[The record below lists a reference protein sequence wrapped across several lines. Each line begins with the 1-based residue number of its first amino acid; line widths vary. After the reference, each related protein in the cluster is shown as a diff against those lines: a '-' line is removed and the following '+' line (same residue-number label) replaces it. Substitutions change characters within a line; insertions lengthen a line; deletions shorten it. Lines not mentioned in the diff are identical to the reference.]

1 MGTTVAITGAGGRI
15 ARELIPRLVT
25 SSRVD
30 RVVGLDVVAPAGLP
44 DSPKLQL
51 TVTDVRDPGLAD
63 LLAGCDVVVH
73 LAFLMDQTVDRGEMR
88 SINVD
93 GTRNVVQSARQA
105 GVGMVVYLS
114 SAVAYGAH
122 PDNDVPLDED
132 TPLRANVGFGYAEDK
147 RDIEQW
153 LASWVEE
160 HPEVRMVILR
170 PWVIAGWDV
179 DNWFVR
185 HLVEGVT
192 LGIPRVFAVKG
203 YRPPW
208 QFSHVE
214 DVASAIEHAIEHEQL
229 AGPYNVACEG
239 WLSYDEFL
247 SITGK
252 KPLQVPEGEAHMLA
266 ERLWRLDLV
275 GGPPASVSYL
285 MHPVVLSVERLLA
298 TGWRPKHTNR
308 DALRELA
315 ASHAGW
321 VHVKHG
327 VRLRTRTLRLA
338 AAGLLLLLLT
348 VAGAAVRRARG

>member
-15 ARELIPRLVT
+15 ARELLPRLVASPRT
-25 SSRVD
+25 D
-30 RVVGLDVVAPAGLP
+30 RVVGLDVVPAAGLL
-44 DSPKLQL
+44 DSPKLEL
-51 TVTDVRDPGLAD
+51 RVADVRDPGLPE
-63 LLAGCDVVVH
+63 LFAGCDVVVH
-73 LAFLMDQTVDRGEMR
+73 LAFQMDQAGDRSVMR
-88 SINVD
+88 STNVD
-93 GTRNVVQSARQA
+93 GTRNVVLSAQRA
-105 GVGMVVYLS
+105 GVGTVVYLS

-132 TPLRANVGFGYAEDK
+132 SPLRANPGFGYAEDK
-147 RDIEQW
+147 RDIERW
-153 LASWVEE
+153 LAGWMDE
-160 HPEVRMVILR
+160 HPEVRVVILR
-170 PWVIAGWDV
+170 PWVVAGRDV

-185 HLVEGVT
+185 QLVEGVT

-214 DVASAIEHAIEHEQL
+214 DVAGAIEHAIEHEEL

-247 SITGK
+247 SIAGK
-252 KPLQVPEGEAHMLA
+252 RALQLPEGEAHMVA

-275 GGPPASVSYL
+275 GGPPAAVYYA

-321 VHVKHG
+321 VLVKHG
-327 VRLRTRTLRLA
+327 VRVRTRTLWLG
-338 AAGLLLLLLT
+338 AAGLTLLALT
-348 VAGAAVRRARG
+348 VARAAVRRGRG